1 MAPGTPTLRRQGTAE
16 FLGALLRSESAHD
29 VAQEADVDDGRVGT
43 LTKTRVD
50 GDDDAWANASEPG
63 SPFTGARVGMRRRGS
78 GQSARGLPVDPFPLS
93 EVSRFER
100 GDSLRGGD
108 GFGEAT
114 TTTTDGRETV
124 TEDVKRATR
133 ATVTMVKSVRKSAR
147 NAGKSG
153 TRTTAGKKASGS
165 AKSAAPNAGF
175 KSAAFGK
182 VNAQHGAND
191 AGDHHGWTY
200 IPKRADRR
208 RAIARFTTAIIRA
221 AGQQSFISREGVGYR
236 RAFDRFLLETYGDT
250 FAEGGYWYKNAE
262 IEPFFRMILFIATEG
277 KMNIAN
283 DDVKYL
289 FTKKEERQAA
299 EWVLDEDVL
308 ARLGLTAK
316 DVALVY
322 EGQPRKTSKG
332 FVRGTPLKVPPSTH
346 MPPEPAPSLEA
357 VVRAKTTNSAAMP
370 PPPPRARTPSIVQSA
385 AMSETGD
392 AASSMIGVPM
402 EIQKLFEQIPKPNI
416 HPGLSATKSRQMSRQ
431 YSSDLSRLMS
441 EFNTDPAQG
450 DEFVRQYLQRSASE
464 LDAIAAIQGS
474 ESKAKS
480 RAAAAANKK
489 PAVKKSTPTSTTTS
503 ASRASKRKR

>member
-16 FLGALLRSESAHD
+16 FLGALLRTESALD

-43 LTKTRVD
+43 LTKVRV
-50 GDDDAWANASEPG
+50 GGGDDAWANASEPG
-63 SPFTGARVGMRRRGS
+63 SPFTGARVGGRRRGS
-78 GQSARGLPVDPFPLS
+78 AYAARGLPVDPFPLS

-114 TTTTDGRETV
+114 TTTTDPRETSNEGV
-124 TEDVKRATR
+124 ERAMKK
-133 ATVTMVKSVRKSAR
+133 ATTTTTTTTTTKSTRKSAR

-153 TRTTAGKKASGS
+153 ARTTAGKKASGS

-221 AGQQSFISREGVGYR
+221 AGHQSFISREGVGYR
-236 RAFDRFLLETYGDT
+236 KAFDRFLLETYGDT

-322 EGQPRKTSKG
+322 EGEPRKTSKG

-385 AMSETGD
+385 AMSDNGD
-392 AASSMIGVPM
+392 ASSSMQGVPM

-416 HPGLSATKSRQMSRQ
+416 HPRLSATKSRQMSRQ

-441 EFNTDPAQG
+441 EFNTDPTQG

-464 LDAIAAIQGS
+464 LDAIAA
-474 ESKAKS
+474 ATD
-480 RAAAAANKK
+480 KK

-503 ASRASKRKR
+503 APRASKRKR